1 MIVGGTV
8 DELIS
13 RYSIKRIYMAV
24 YSMGKLA
31 VIYYRIME
39 YFRVYTRLRLRLE
52 IGRTYQIRVYMVYI
66 IYSLV
71 GDSVYGGRSRSLKG
85 VSEVFIFTLRKFD
98 RQALYVIMLRFYYS
112 IFGIEMEWYAFIL

>member
-52 IGRTYQIRVYMVYI
+52 IGRTY
-66 IYSLV
+66 
-71 GDSVYGGRSRSLKG
+71 
-85 VSEVFIFTLRKFD
+85 
-98 RQALYVIMLRFYYS
+98 
-112 IFGIEMEWYAFIL
+112 